1 MYAAPSHLTRQQS
14 PQSFRQQPIC
24 WNRSSCIEE
33 DDVWEQST
41 PHYFTTTVTE
51 ADPELSDADLARLLE
66 AMSLETPNTSRAQCV
81 PQEKSSCI
89 EEDDVW
95 EQSTPHY
102 FTTTVTEADP
112 ELSDADLVRLLEAMS
127 LETPNTSR
135 AQCVPQEKSSCIEE
149 DDVWDQCVPQQPICW
164 NRSSC
169 IEEDDVW
176 DQCVPQQPIC
186 WNRPSCIEE
195 DDVWDQCVP
204 QQPICWNRSSCI
216 EEDDVWDQCVP
227 QQPICWNRSS
237 CIEEDDVWDQCV
249 PQQPIC
255 WNRSSCI
262 EEDDVWEQSTPHH
275 FTTATE
281 VQSVEPQRFNFFTT
295 ATEVQSVEPQRFNFF
310 TTATEV
316 QSVEPQRFNFFTTAT
331 EVQSVEPQR
340 FNFFTTATEVQ
351 SVEPQRFNFFTTAT
365 EVQSVEPQRFNFFT
379 TAAEVQSVEPQR
391 FNFFTTATEVQ
402 SVEPQR
408 FNFFTTATEVQS
420 VEPQRFNFFTTATEV
435 QQEEEKRQA
444 EEETQRLQ
452 RSQQWRAL
460 VAEEELAE
468 AGLLAEETRG
478 RAELFA
484 AMQEVLR
491 QEEEQRRAEEETQ
504 RLQRSQQWRALVAEE
519 ELAEAGLL
527 AEETRGHAELFA
539 AMQEVLRHQVEE
551 TRAELALRTAAR
563 MTAKKR
569 AREEDPSEAT
579 KRRKMTAGNG
589 GYAPPVMRRLPRKAL
604 STKRSTPTRERA
616 ESTAPAERLVPTQ
629 GRAERLPRKAPPTKR
644 PRDDDDGQ
652 GETTR
657 EHAPPQES
665 PGVLGKTVRS
675 VISWFSKKEEN
686 SSRNARHPVGKT
698 QQAKAEHPKTGEGER
713 HPGSMGRR

>member
-1 MYAAPSHLTRQQS
+1 MYAAPSCLTRQQS
-14 PQSFRQQPIC
+14 PQSFRQQPTC
-24 WNRSSCIEE
+24 W
-33 DDVWEQST
+33 
-41 PHYFTTTVTE
+41 
-51 ADPELSDADLARLLE
+51 
-66 AMSLETPNTSRAQCV
+66 
-81 PQEKSSCI
+81 EKSSCI

-186 WNRPSCIEE
+186 WNRSSCIEE
-195 DDVWDQCVP
+195 DDVWEQSTP

-216 EEDDVWDQCVP
+216 EEDDVWDQCVR
-227 QQPICWNRSS
+227 QQPICWNRPS

-310 TTATEV
+310 TTATEVQSVEPQRFNFFTTATEVQSVEPQRFNFFTTAAEV